1 MLARELPS
9 APVPI
14 AIPEINQFLIRR
26 FSMVRVLVLYNKPED
41 AQAFEQHYRDVHL
54 PLVKTLPG
62 LQRYTVSRN
71 ILPADE
77 SASYYLVA
85 ELDWTDMAALQRA
98 FQSPEG
104 QAIGQDIANNL
115 ARLSPGI
122 RTMIYEVEAVQ

>member
-1 MLARELPS
+1 
-9 APVPI
+9 
-14 AIPEINQFLIRR
+14 
-26 FSMVRVLVLYNKPED
+26 MVRVLVLYNKPED

-54 PLVKTLPG
+54 PLAKTLPG
-62 LQRYTVSRN
+62 LRRYTVSRN
-71 ILPADE
+71 ILPADK

-104 QAIGQDIANNL
+104 QAIGQDIANDL

>member
-1 MLARELPS
+1 
-9 APVPI
+9 
-14 AIPEINQFLIRR
+14 
-26 FSMVRVLVLYNKPED
+26 MVRVLVLYNTPED
-41 AQAFEQHYRDVHL
+41 AQAFERHYHEVHL
-54 PLVKTLPG
+54 PLAKTLPG
-62 LQRYTVSRN
+62 LQQYTVSRN
-71 ILPADE
+71 ILPANE

-104 QAIGQDIANNL
+104 QAIGLDIANNL

>member
-1 MLARELPS
+1 
-9 APVPI
+9 
-14 AIPEINQFLIRR
+14 
-26 FSMVRVLVLYNKPED
+26 
-41 AQAFEQHYRDVHL
+41 VHL
-54 PLVKTLPG
+54 PLAKTLPG

-71 ILPADE
+71 ILPADK

-115 ARLSPGI
+115 ARLKSGQSRCLPASRGSVRSGSWPI
-122 RTMIYEVEAVQ
+122 AESGTR